1 MLVRNEQCHGLTLN
15 SSRRADSSRALPTGT
30 LTFRP
35 GRSSA
40 STSGLMQANRRID
53 GVRSAIKDSTK
64 AEATLIRAEFRLGE
78 EVMAARLKHLEEREH
93 S

>member
-1 MLVRNEQCHGLTLN
+1 
-15 SSRRADSSRALPTGT
+15 
-30 LTFRP
+30 
-35 GRSSA
+35 
-40 STSGLMQANRRID
+40 MQANRRID